1 MTERKLELA
10 DIFRSLDASFLD
22 SLPTAQRRVVEN
34 IATCRTAALGGYL
47 KQCDQC
53 GYREIAYNSCLMGS
67 DSLLGAG
74 CRKCLV
80 PLVIQ
85 VF

>member
-34 IATCRTAALGGYL
+34 ITTCRTAALGGHL

-53 GYREIAYNSCLMGS
+53 GYR
-67 DSLLGAG
+67 
-74 CRKCLV
+74 
-80 PLVIQ
+80 
-85 VF
+85 

>member
-22 SLPTAQRRVVEN
+22 SLTVAQRRVVDD
-34 IATCRTAALGGYL
+34 ITACRTAVMGGHL

-53 GYREIAYNSCLMGS
+53 GYHEIAYNSCLMGS
-67 DSLLGAG
+67 DSLWGVG
-74 CRKCLV
+74 CRKCLG